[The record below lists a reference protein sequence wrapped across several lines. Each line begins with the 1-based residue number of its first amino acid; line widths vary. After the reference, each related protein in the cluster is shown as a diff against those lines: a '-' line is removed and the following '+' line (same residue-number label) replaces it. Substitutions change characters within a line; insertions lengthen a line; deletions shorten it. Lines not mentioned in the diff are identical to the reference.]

1 LKHKCVALG
10 IKGTKYEG
18 PVSIH
23 TFLLHEAEK
32 IGIRGISI
40 WGHVPQYLTNNN
52 FPITCQILACLK
64 EIVGFDV
71 DLTEIKFKAEELLKQ
86 IDLIIQK
93 NPELSKYIEK
103 IEKGCHLKQQPSFH
117 DKVIQINDFLK
128 KDPQ

>member
-1 LKHKCVALG
+1 VVASG
-10 IKGTKYEG
+10 IKNGQYEG

-23 TFLLHEAEK
+23 TFLLKEAEE
-32 IGIRGISI
+32 IGIKGINI

-52 FPITCQILACLK
+52 FPITCQILECLK
-64 EIVGFDV
+64 KIVGFDL
-71 DLTEIKFKAEELLKQ
+71 DLSEIKLNAEELLKQ

-93 NPELSKYIEK
+93 NPELSKYIER
-103 IEKGCHLKQQPSFH
+103 IEKGCHLKKESSFH